1 MRTDEKRYM
10 QALRCATAIVRHTAR
25 KIRLYGSPTSDI
37 LCDFDN
43 DSGFPFSAECN
54 SEDFKDAAAPILSS
68 LRGQEQRIFTE
79 FVDKLGQAYREDA
92 LTLCEYTL
100 EYLNERAAQA
110 ESAYPARV
118 KLYTALPILSAV
130 SLIVLFL

>member
-43 DSGFPFSAECN
+43 DSGFPFPAECN

>member
-1 MRTDEKRYM
+1 M
-10 QALRCATAIVRHTAR
+10 
-25 KIRLYGSPTSDI
+25 
-37 LCDFDN
+37 
-43 DSGFPFSAECN
+43 
-54 SEDFKDAAAPILSS
+54 DFKDTVTPILSC

-100 EYLNERAAQA
+100 ECLNERVAQA
-110 ESAYPARV
+110 ESAYPSRV

-130 SLIVLFL
+130 SLFVLFL